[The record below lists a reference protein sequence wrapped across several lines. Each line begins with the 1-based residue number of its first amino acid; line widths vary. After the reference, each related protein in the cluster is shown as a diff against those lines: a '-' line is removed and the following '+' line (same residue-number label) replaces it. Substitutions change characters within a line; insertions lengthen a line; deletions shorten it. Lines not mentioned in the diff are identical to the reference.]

1 MITISDYYS
10 STLMYSAICC
20 GISGIVI
27 FIMHFKIK
35 FRKEIVA
42 KYIIGLSISLLLITA
57 LMAAYLYSTNEN
69 LGTFHIFYVAVVLF
83 TLTFLYIYR
92 NESELLDELYKY
104 NKRENYEFLKIIHEE
119 LFKRD
124 RGSTNVDYL

>member
-42 KYIIGLSISLLLITA
+42 KYIIGLSVSLLLITA

-83 TLTFLYIYR
+83 TLTFLYIYKDQMKE
-92 NESELLDELYKY
+92 NFYLYWGLALLYLMGLTIRSITTLGEVLY
-104 NKRENYEFLKIIHEE
+104 
-119 LFKRD
+119 
-124 RGSTNVDYL
+124 

>member
-1 MITISDYYS
+1 
-10 STLMYSAICC
+10 MYSAICC

-83 TLTFLYIYR
+83 TLTFLYIYKDQMKE
-92 NESELLDELYKY
+92 NFYLYWGLALLYLMGLTIRSITTLGEVLY
-104 NKRENYEFLKIIHEE
+104 
-119 LFKRD
+119 
-124 RGSTNVDYL
+124 